1 MATGTRTTA
10 TDSNLI
16 RPSVGDM
23 IHMIDWTEAAL
34 LRKFGVNNEKRF
46 RLLNWPQIKVEWLE
60 DALSAVA
67 STLAE
72 ALDASETGVDVADGT
87 LFKRGDIVK
96 VEDELMHVSS
106 VASNTLTVIR
116 GYAGS
121 TAASHSTSLAI
132 DIQSEAQDEG
142 ATFVGGHTTVVDR
155 PYNYTQILSQRIDVT
170 RSEQKV
176 NNYAVADTMAYHLT
190 KLIGGNEK
198 IGGKFKAG
206 SMAIKLQKTFY
217 HGLRNI
223 GTTGPR
229 AMGGFNQ
236 YVTTNV
242 TNAASA
248 ALTRNH
254 VESLLQTIFLA
265 GGQPDTIICNTW
277 PFVKFRNMF
286 EGMIT
291 SDISQE
297 RGGSRI
303 NMLRMPWGGQDI
315 EILFDR
321 FCPNDE
327 LYIVESDKL
336 GWVTF
341 DPFKVIDTNTSGQDG
356 VAKSVVGEYSFVL
369 VNEDAHGRIHN
380 ISTTT

>member
-1 MATGTRTTA
+1 MATGTRTTS
-10 TDSNLI
+10 TDANLI
-16 RPSVGDM
+16 RPSLGDM
-23 IHMIDWTEAAL
+23 IHQIDWTEAAL

-60 DALSAVA
+60 DAQSGTS

-72 ALDASETGVDVADGT
+72 ALDASETGIDVADGT
-87 LFKRGDIVK
+87 LFKRGHIVK
-96 VEDELMHVSS
+96 VESELMHVSS

-121 TAASHSTSLAI
+121 TAATHATSTAI
-132 DIQSEAQDEG
+132 YIRTEAQDAG
-142 ATFVGGHTTVVDR
+142 ATYVGGHTTVVDR

-176 NNYAVADTMAYHLT
+176 NNYAVSDTLAYHLT
-190 KLIGGNEK
+190 KLIGGNST

-206 SMAIKLQKTFY
+206 TMAIELQNTFY

-248 ALTRNH
+248 ALTRSM

-286 EGMIT
+286 EGMMT
-291 SDISQE
+291 SDISSE

-315 EILFDR
+315 EVLFDR

-327 LYIVESDKL
+327 LYIVESEKM

-341 DPFKVIDTNTSGQDG
+341 DPFHVIDTNTSGQDG

-369 VNEDAHGRIHN
+369 VNPGAHGRIHT